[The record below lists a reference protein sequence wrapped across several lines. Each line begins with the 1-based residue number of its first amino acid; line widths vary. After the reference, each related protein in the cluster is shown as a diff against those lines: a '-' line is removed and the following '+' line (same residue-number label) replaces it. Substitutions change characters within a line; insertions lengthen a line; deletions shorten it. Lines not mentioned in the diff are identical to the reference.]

1 MAFNLRIASWLEDDF
16 SSPAFPQYVLLRASD
31 SFYDDHGRYPG
42 EGENWEED
50 VDQLHANVNTLLQS
64 WGIAEDAVSKDLTHE
79 M

>member
-1 MAFNLRIASWLEDDF
+1 M
-16 SSPAFPQYVLLRASD
+16 LLRASD

-64 WGIAEDAVSKDLTHE
+64 WGITEDAVSKDLTHE